1 MLSNAE
7 INALLAQATPTDALL
22 LQELR
27 QATVPLQVSLS
38 PEMATALGSAYR
50 RLTPFLGVVA
60 DVISS
65 KLEVDDGAVKL
76 RLARDTNAVK
86 GWLGDDSFGV
96 AERELWFALVR
107 DGCAYLLTM

>member
-38 PEMATALGSAYR
+38 PEMATA
-50 RLTPFLGVVA
+50 
-60 DVISS
+60 
-65 KLEVDDGAVKL
+65 
-76 RLARDTNAVK
+76 
-86 GWLGDDSFGV
+86 
-96 AERELWFALVR
+96 
-107 DGCAYLLTM
+107 